1 MRFIYGE
8 FFMFLKTRKSK
19 INIRLGLALKLS
31 LAIGT
36 IVGILIITSVISI
49 LEFRR
54 MSTYVS
60 DQIADNIT
68 SINLSAELGVKV
80 DEYNLKLLY
89 AVGRADEL
97 KQLDFNPQE
106 ILEECSPMMESI
118 SQMRYAKADSLLVSY
133 EDYLSTSLQMDS
145 IIVNDF
151 VDTRDWYFTV
161 LQPKYNNFR
170 QDLDELNLRIY
181 DNLKVN
187 SIGFD
192 ESIYRSIMPSIIS
205 VFAAIV
211 LCLLLQFYITS
222 YYVIPLGR
230 MLREMENYMHNSLPY
245 SNNFEGDDELKQ
257 LNANIADIIDE
268 NISLK
273 NRIKNRES

>member
-1 MRFIYGE
+1 MRFIYCE

-133 EDYLSTSLQMDS
+133 DDYLSTSLQMDS

>member
-1 MRFIYGE
+1 
-8 FFMFLKTRKSK
+8 MFLKTRKSK

-60 DQIADNIT
+60 NQIADNIT

-97 KQLDFNPQE
+97 KQLDFNPLE
-106 ILEECSPMMESI
+106 ILDECSPMMESI

>member
-1 MRFIYGE
+1 MRFIYCE